1 MDDNKE
7 KGSIWLDV
15 YGLLSDLTF
24 CLVLVTFVFVFA
36 FRLVIV
42 DGESMVPTLQDGDM
56 LVILSNFIYEPEV
69 GDVVVV
75 RSEAI
80 EKGPLVKRVIA
91 MDGQTVDIDF
101 MTGDVFVDGVL
112 QDEPYINNPTTRDE
126 GTEFPITVPEGSVFV
141 MGDNR
146 QHSTD
151 SRNPQVGCIDKRYV
165 LGKALQIVF
174 PFRDFGSVS

>member
-1 MDDNKE
+1 M
-7 KGSIWLDV
+7 
-15 YGLLSDLTF
+15 
-24 CLVLVTFVFVFA
+24 
-36 FRLVIV
+36 
-42 DGESMVPTLQDGDM
+42 
-56 LVILSNFIYEPEV
+56 
-69 GDVVVV
+69 V

-174 PFRDFGSVS
+174 PFGHFGSVS